1 MHEECSSTAVLISL
15 GGSDCDG
22 EDEKKKCFD
31 DKAGYYLVSVLCDY
45 LTGDP
50 FTAKHGKH

>member
-1 MHEECSSTAVLISL
+1 MHQECSSTAGLIYL

-22 EDEKKKCFD
+22 EDEKKKCLI
-31 DKAGYYLVSVLCDY
+31 DKAGYYLVSVPGDY
-45 LTGDP
+45 LTADP